1 MAAAPPPAKAYH
13 HGDLRHAMLDAVAE
27 VVREHGI
34 DHVSLREVARRV
46 GVSHSA
52 AIHHFGNKAGLL
64 TTFAAQGYVDMA
76 ESVLASISEAH
87 PDDGPAM
94 LEAAGRGY
102 VRFALREP
110 ERFQAMFELHHL
122 KPDDPVFTAARDTA
136 YSLLSRAIGRCC
148 DEGYIAPAD
157 AGTVGAAAWSLSHG
171 LAGLWI
177 SGRLGARIGRD
188 DPEQVAEQ
196 VTRLF
201 VNSVLRRT
209 RQARQVYE

>member
-1 MAAAPPPAKAYH
+1 MPAAPPPAKTYH

-34 DHVSLREVARRV
+34 AQVSLREVARRV

-76 ESVLASISEAH
+76 ETVLASVSEAR
-87 PDDGPAM
+87 PEDGPAM
-94 LEAAGRGY
+94 LEASGRGY

-122 KPDDPVFTAARDTA
+122 KPNDPVFTAARDTA

-148 DEGYIAPAD
+148 DEGYIAPSE
-157 AGTVGAAAWSLSHG
+157 AGVIGAAAWSLTHG
-171 LAGLWI
+171 LAALWI
-177 SGRLGARIGRD
+177 SGRLGARIGET
-188 DPEQVAEQ
+188 DPERLAEK

-209 RQARQVYE
+209 SQARPVYE